1 MSPLQL
7 REDTARRNELNARTS
22 LRTCEDHSCTMNT
35 LVNAD
40 GVPPDFING
49 ADAKE
54 AAALAQQPWYCVL
67 YVAQVQMQPHR
78 YFSAWLAIE
87 VCSGTLVR
95 LNVFCMFASPLRA
108 QGRFCRLLW

>member
-1 MSPLQL
+1 MQL
-7 REDTARRNELNARTS
+7 REDTARRNEMNARTS

-67 YVAQVQMQPHR
+67 YVAQVQMRPCR
-78 YFSAWLAIE
+78 YHPSWLATANT
-87 VCSGTLVR
+87 SGIFVH
-95 LNVFCMFASPLRA
+95 V
-108 QGRFCRLLW
+108 

>member
-1 MSPLQL
+1 MGDQAERFRASASNDVRHVTLQL
-7 REDTARRNELNARTS
+7 REDTARRNKMNARTS

-67 YVAQVQMQPHR
+67 YVAQVQMRPHR
-78 YFSAWLAIE
+78 HIVFHLDSPPESVLA
-87 VCSGTLVR
+87 L
-95 LNVFCMFASPLRA
+95 LCM
-108 QGRFCRLLW
+108 

>member
-1 MSPLQL
+1 M
-7 REDTARRNELNARTS
+7 NARTS

-67 YVAQVQMQPHR
+67 YVAQVQTRPHR
-78 YFSAWLAIE
+78 YIPTWLPTI
-87 VCSGTLVR
+87 VCSGTLVH
-95 LNVFCMFASPLRA
+95 V
-108 QGRFCRLLW
+108 